1 MDAAADVRSMRD
13 EDNAVSD
20 ANFAHRSQAPD
31 VDSAEAVG
39 ERLLA
44 ELGL

>member
-1 MDAAADVRSMRD
+1 MRD

-31 VDSAEAVG
+31 VDSAEG
-39 ERLLA
+39 CR
-44 ELGL
+44 